1 MHFLGRS
8 IQNECGELPPF
19 DKYGEARTADRL
31 EVEDVEGVLGIRN
44 QIV

>member
-1 MHFLGRS
+1 MHCFEGA